1 MDNYNNH
8 KISKY
13 QKSTE
18 RRRAKHIIPAERKY
32 RDAFAIKPIP
42 LNWFRGIGSAISVGI
57 PSILGFLSGNPS
69 LGILASIGGFT
80 FLYVSNETYA
90 QRAIRLFWVALGLTA
105 ALTLGALCSYNVPLM
120 VFMFGLV
127 GALSVFIFNLFRITG
142 PGGMFFV
149 LAYSVGTSMPHDPST
164 LPLSALCVLLGG
176 LFAWIV
182 GMFGYLIVPYGP
194 ENKSVSAV
202 YQSLS
207 KLLSA
212 IGTEQFTDLQ
222 HQSASLMKQ
231 AERTLTNGKVI
242 GSRNNQYLEKLK
254 RLNLQA
260 SDIFISII
268 DVSMESKNAA
278 EDGLAHALQRLSH
291 AIHTRDARVRLN
303 HSMEEEYEG
312 SLHNLYAHIEAA
324 YDMLTREADTPAE
337 DSMTLGDS
345 KPSILNLLRNAF
357 RPDSTILYTSLRYGL
372 VLLVA
377 AAIAYG
383 FHFDRSYWVPLS
395 SAAVMAGGTYIGTVY
410 RGLQRSAGTIIGI
423 LIGAAVL
430 WYEPIGI
437 VIPLTL
443 MIFQFIVELIYGR
456 NYALAVLF
464 LTPSTLL
471 IGTTIQPALTA
482 GYFISAR
489 IIDIIIG
496 SIIAI
501 VGSLLLWRT
510 RASRKLPEAMSH
522 AVQKEGELLLA
533 ILNEDPVHDKELQE
547 HDLRN
552 ALIQLRL
559 VYDDAFAESIKK
571 SGRIAVLWPAVADCL
586 HLGYVLLA
594 AANKNET
601 EAISDED
608 RHEFR
613 RYFEMLTQSIKDK
626 REPVE
631 MNLPWLSKFP
641 AIYEDIVQ
649 LQHSLHI
656 GEKATS

>member
-1 MDNYNNH
+1 MNNH
-8 KISKY
+8 KNHNINNY
-13 QKSTE
+13 QKSTD
-18 RRRAKHIIPAERKY
+18 RRRVQHSIPAVKKY
-32 RDAFAIKPIP
+32 REAFTIKPIP
-42 LNWFRGIGSAISVGI
+42 LNWFRGIGSALSVGV
-57 PSILGFLSGNPS
+57 PSLLGFLSGNPD

-90 QRAIRLFWVALGLTA
+90 QRAVRLFWVALGLTA
-105 ALTLGALCSYNVPLM
+105 ALTLGALCSYSVALM

-127 GALSVFIFNLFRITG
+127 GALTVFIFNLFQITG

-164 LPLSALCVLLGG
+164 LPLNALCVLLGG

-212 IGTEQFTDLQ
+212 IGTERFTDLQ

-231 AERTLTNGKVI
+231 ADRTLSNGKVI
-242 GSRNNQYLEKLK
+242 GARNNQYLDKLK

-260 SDIFISII
+260 SEIFLSII
-268 DVSMESKNAA
+268 DVSLDSKNTA
-278 EDGLAHALQRLSH
+278 EDELAHALQTISN
-291 AIHTRDARVRLN
+291 AIHTRDASVRFVVSL
-303 HSMEEEYEG
+303 EEESQY
-312 SLHNLYAHIEAA
+312 SLRNLHDQIQAA
-324 YDMLTREADTPAE
+324 YDTITRDTVHLGGDTEAAGNTKVP
-337 DSMTLGDS
+337 
-345 KPSILNLLRNAF
+345 ILVLLRNAF
-357 RPDSTILYTSLRYGL
+357 TPDSTILYTSLRYGL

-410 RGLQRSAGTIIGI
+410 RGLQRSAGTMIGI

-430 WYEPIGI
+430 WYEPLGI

-489 IIDIIIG
+489 IVDIIIG

-510 RASRKLPEAMSH
+510 RASRKLPETLSN
-522 AVQKEGELLLA
+522 AVQKEGEMLLA
-533 ILNEDPVHDKELQE
+533 ILNADPVHDKQVQE
-547 HDLRN
+547 QDLRN

-571 SGRIAVLWPAVADCL
+571 SSQIAVLWPAVADCL

-594 AANKNET
+594 AANKYES

-608 RHEFR
+608 RLEFR
-613 RYFEMLTQSIKDK
+613 RYFAMLAQSIKDK
-626 REPVE
+626 KEPAE
-631 MNLPWLSKFP
+631 MNIPWLSKFP
-641 AIYEDIVQ
+641 AIYEDIEQ
-649 LQHSLHI
+649 LHYSLHI
-656 GEKATS
+656 GEKATV